1 MHVQGTT
8 TTTTNTTTTTTTT
21 TTTITAT
28 TTTTNPTTTTT
39 TTTTTTATNTT
50 TSTTNTDTKDM
61 IYDEDLLLGMLSFVD
76 SIAITTE
83 GLGLVIAINPFTKIL
98 SLFDDDKHIK
108 ADVLL

>member
-1 MHVQGTT
+1 
-8 TTTTNTTTTTTTT
+8 
-21 TTTITAT
+21 
-28 TTTTNPTTTTT
+28 
-39 TTTTTTATNTT
+39 
-50 TSTTNTDTKDM
+50 M